1 MSEKDGKTEK
11 ATPKKLRDA
20 RKKGE
25 LAKSQELS
33 SSITFAI
40 FALVGVSLVTNTLQ
54 KAYPFL
60 IRMLTL
66 PQSVQ
71 NIENDLNKIGIQAV
85 LYFFVFVGPFLA
97 VGFVGSYVA
106 NVIQVGL
113 LFSKESLKPK
123 LNRLNP
129 VSGLK
134 NMFSKTALFNLVKNL
149 AKLALLVWVALS
161 SAEMAGY
168 YALNA
173 GMVGAE
179 KLYFL
184 VLEIIKSVSTKLAA
198 LLFVLGVADFAYQ
211 KYSFQKKMKMT
222 KQEIKDEY
230 KESEGDPQV
239 KSQRKQKYRQ
249 LTRGALKDVETATV
263 IITNPTHLAIA
274 IRYDRSKD
282 EVPIVVAKGA
292 DHMAAII
299 RERAK
304 EHDVPIMENK
314 PVARALYKS
323 VDAGQA
329 VPADMYQAIAEVLA
343 LVYQM
348 DELKKKKI

>member
-134 NMFSKTALFNLVKNL
+134 NMFSKTA
-149 AKLALLVWVALS
+149 KLALLVWVALS

-198 LLFVLGVADFAYQ
+198 LLFVLGAADFAYQ